1 MNAETNRLSLERG
14 DVMVLPVEARA
25 EDRFSSMARHMGR
38 WVNHVLGQQYHRFCP
53 SDAWTPA
60 VNFSEGRDGYGVVVD
75 LAGVQT
81 ETIELQI
88 EPGVMM
94 IVGRREV
101 PESPAG
107 PGPGR
112 VHLMEIDHGRFCR
125 RIDLPDD
132 VDVDAAVNLSASYN
146 NGLLYIQL
154 PRKPRT

>member
-1 MNAETNRLSLERG
+1 
-14 DVMVLPVEARA
+14 MVLPVKAMSE
-25 EDRFSSMARHMGR
+25 ERFGSMARQMGR

-75 LAGVQT
+75 LAGVQVD
-81 ETIELQI
+81 TIDLRI
-88 EPGVMM
+88 EAGAMV
-94 IVGRREV
+94 VSGRRET

-125 RIDLPDD
+125 RIELPDD
-132 VDVDAAVNLSASYN
+132 VDVDAAVNLSASYSS
-146 NGLLYIQL
+146 GFLYIQL
-154 PRKPRT
+154 PRKRG